1 MAGNGLLHPYAIRPT
16 MTPLEA
22 ALAGVVLM
30 LPALVPNSA
39 AVLFGGGRPMDFG
52 RSWRGK
58 RILGDGKTWRGFF
71 GGAISGTVIGFLIA
85 GLAVLLGS
93 GDGWDYGEF
102 PGSTC
107 AILSLAFGSMLGDSA
122 GSFIKRRL
130 QIGRGEK
137 APILDQYNFAVGAIL
152 LVLAFR
158 PGWFIDHYIDG
169 NGIYGLV
176 LFLIVVPL
184 LHRGVN
190 IIGYKLGKKNV
201 PW

>member
-1 MAGNGLLHPYAIRPT
+1 MI
-16 MTPLEA
+16 
-22 ALAGVVLM
+22 
-30 LPALVPNSA
+30 PALVPNSA

-71 GGAISGTVIGFLIA
+71 GGALSGTVL
-85 GLAVLLGS
+85 GLLLTGISMVLETEDSWG
-93 GDGWDYGEF
+93 YGEF
-102 PGSTC
+102 QVAAC
-107 AILSLAFGSMLGDSA
+107 AVLSLSFGAMLGDSA
-122 GSFIKRRL
+122 GSFVKRRL

-137 APILDQYNFAVGAIL
+137 APLLDQYNFVAGAIL
-152 LVLAFR
+152 LVLAFQ
-158 PGWFIDHYIDG
+158 PNWFIDHYIDG
-169 NGIYGLV
+169 NGIYGLI

-190 IIGYKLGKKNV
+190 VIGYKMGKKDV